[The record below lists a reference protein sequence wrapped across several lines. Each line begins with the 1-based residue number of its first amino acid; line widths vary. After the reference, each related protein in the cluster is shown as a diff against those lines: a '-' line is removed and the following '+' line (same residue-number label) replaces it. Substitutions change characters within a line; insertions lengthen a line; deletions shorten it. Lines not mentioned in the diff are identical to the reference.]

1 MRMYFI
7 FGNLLP
13 RLNLKPVSLSVQ
25 KNQPRDQK
33 LKERWDRLIHILSE
47 RFSEGE
53 VLDVEG
59 ILYLVGL
66 QELGQVHRKMKK
78 DDNVNLIHIGI
89 CTVLE
94 PFGYYRFDFFDE
106 EGWPH
111 FELLEELPPLKPGEQ
126 SVLMKE
132 ALVEYFLKRELIQ

>member
-66 QELGQVHRKMKK
+66 QELGQVHLKMKK

>member
-1 MRMYFI
+1 MYFF
-7 FGNLLP
+7 FGNLLSGFTI
-13 RLNLKPVSLSVQ
+13 KPVSL
-25 KNQPRDQK
+25 KMPLNQSRDQK
-33 LKERWDRLIHILSE
+33 LKERWEKLVAVLSD
-47 RFSEGE
+47 RFSDGE
-53 VLDVEG
+53 ALDVEG

-89 CTVLE
+89 CAVLE
-94 PFGYYRFDFFDE
+94 PFGYYRFDYIDD

-132 ALVEYFLKRELIQ
+132 AWVSCFVKRALIQ

>member
-1 MRMYFI
+1 MKM
-7 FGNLLP
+7 P
-13 RLNLKPVSLSVQ
+13 LNQS
-25 KNQPRDQK
+25 RDQK
-33 LKERWDRLIHILSE
+33 LKERWEKLVAVLSD
-47 RFSEGE
+47 RFSDGE
-53 VLDVEG
+53 ALDVEG

-66 QELGQVHRKMKK
+66 QELGQVNRKMKK

-89 CTVLE
+89 CAVLE
-94 PFGYYRFDFFDE
+94 PFGYYRFDFIDD

-132 ALVEYFLKRELIQ
+132 ALVSYFLKRALIQ

>member
-1 MRMYFI
+1 M
-7 FGNLLP
+7 
-13 RLNLKPVSLSVQ
+13 SVQ

-89 CTVLE
+89 CTALE
-94 PFGYYRFDFFDE
+94 PFGYYRFDVFDE

>member
-1 MRMYFI
+1 MYFF
-7 FGNLLP
+7 FGNLLL
-13 RLNLKPVSLSVQ
+13 RFIIKPVSL
-25 KNQPRDQK
+25 KMPLNQSRDQK
-33 LKERWDRLIHILSE
+33 LKERWEELVAVLSD
-47 RFSEGE
+47 RFSDGE
-53 VLDVEG
+53 ALDVEG

-89 CTVLE
+89 CAVLE
-94 PFGYYRFDFFDE
+94 PFGYYRFDFIDD

-132 ALVEYFLKRELIQ
+132 ALVSYFLKRALIQ